1 MRIDASGN
9 VGIGTTD
16 PATYGGLTLQQSSNT
31 SSKGLAIVDSTAAQS
46 VKLWVDGTNSYLS
59 SGNTGADPLVLNL
72 GGGNV
77 GIGDSTFAA
86 GKLQVYDSAGN
97 HVWLKGRASDGTSS
111 VSFRNNADNA
121 YNGRIQVAD
130 TGGML
135 FQVAGSTRATIDA
148 SGHAIIPAGVTLGTA
163 TGVYAAAN
171 TLDDYEEGT
180 FTATLRGSTSEPAT
194 LITATGLYT
203 KIGRNV
209 TYKLDTGVMDTT
221 GYAGVITISGF
232 PFANNTG
239 RHIGTAASYSA
250 VTFTTYL
257 VSLLGGGGTVLEI
270 MDIRS
275 DNSWASGVHN
285 AGTTRYI
292 WVSGTYKTDS

>member
-1 MRIDASGN
+1 
-9 VGIGTTD
+9 
-16 PATYGGLTLQQSSNT
+16 
-31 SSKGLAIVDSTAAQS
+31 
-46 VKLWVDGTNSYLS
+46 
-59 SGNTGADPLVLNL
+59 
-72 GGGNV
+72 V

-163 TGVYAAAN
+163 AGVYDAAK

-180 FTATLRGSTSEPAT
+180 WTPTIKAGGTLTISSITSAT
-194 LITATGLYT
+194 YT
-203 KIGRNV
+203 KIGRLV
-209 TYKLDTGVMDTT
+209 TVQAYINLNNDGNAASTILLGIPFAGIADQYFTGVLTHSAGSNSADTMYIRQST
-221 GYAGVITISGF
+221 S
-232 PFANNTG
+232 
-239 RHIGTAASYSA
+239 SSELA
-250 VTFTTYL
+250 VYRGSSTSVAQSEVDGGWIIFSLTYQ
-257 VSLLGGGGTVLEI
+257 T
-270 MDIRS
+270 
-275 DNSWASGVHN
+275 NS
-285 AGTTRYI
+285 
-292 WVSGTYKTDS
+292 